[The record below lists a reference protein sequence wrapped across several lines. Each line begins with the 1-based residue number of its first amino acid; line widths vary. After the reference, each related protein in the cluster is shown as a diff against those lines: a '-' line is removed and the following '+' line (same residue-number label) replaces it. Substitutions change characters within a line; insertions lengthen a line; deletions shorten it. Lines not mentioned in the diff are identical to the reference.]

1 MRLLLAL
8 ALALLPAAPAIVADG
23 HVDLGARFVDGQWRV
38 QLRDDTA
45 DPAVWRDL
53 ADTVL
58 HVVDAAAVTVPDDP
72 AFGFLGQAGTRVWV
86 LPQTQRAG
94 IVWPGWNTQDPT
106 VIERVD
112 REVTWR
118 LRGVDG
124 PGTFAL
130 FLTGEFGTPEVVF
143 DSEKPLPQETGIEV
157 GSHVHGNWVFGAP
170 GAYRLD
176 IEMAATTVDGAPVS
190 DRAELRLFVG
200 PGDPATAFASATA
213 TTPAPDTEKPS
224 PPAEK
229 PLPPDAEA
237 FSTDSSGTVPWL
249 LGGVLVVV
257 ASAGGFLW
265 SRRRRS

>member
-1 MRLLLAL
+1 VKLLLAL
-8 ALALLPAAPAIVADG
+8 TLALLPSVITDG
-23 HVDLGARFVDGQWRV
+23 HVDLGARFADGTFQV

-53 ADTVL
+53 SDTVL
-58 HVVDAAAVTVPDDP
+58 HVVDAAAVTVPADP
-72 AFGFLGQAGTRVWV
+72 AFAFLGPAGTRVWV
-86 LPQTQRAG
+86 LPQTQQPG

-106 VIERVD
+106 VVERVD

-124 PGTFAL
+124 PGTFSL

-143 DSEKPLPQETGIEV
+143 DSAKPYPQETGIEV

-176 IEMAATTVDGAPVS
+176 IEMLATTVDGDPVR

-200 PGDPATAFASATA
+200 PGDSAAAFAGAEENAEPPTESEKPPPATA
-213 TTPAPDTEKPS
+213 E
-224 PPAEK
+224 PPAA
-229 PLPPDAEA
+229 AEA
-237 FSTDSSGTVPWL
+237 AGNSGAGPWV
-249 LGGVLVVV
+249 LGGVLVVL
-257 ASAGGFLW
+257 AGAGGSLW
-265 SRRRRS
+265 LRRRRS